1 MTLLHPTRPDA
12 PHLDRLS
19 PRSAIPGGS
28 FEVLG
33 THLLAPHDDLASE
46 PHPAQLP
53 QAFFGEIPAHLDLAR
68 PTRAL
73 VRVPAG
79 AISSDL
85 SLRHHGLSS
94 NPLHANIA
102 VPMVEDLHVISN
114 PAVDAEGNL
123 FAMVSGPRGEQVP
136 VSIFRIARDLQVTPF
151 VRELLNV
158 SALAFGPRDA
168 SGQAD
173 LYASSRTEGAIYR
186 ITPAGHISTF
196 AEGMGI
202 ATGIAFD
209 RDGNLFVGD
218 RSGTIF
224 KIIPSRKSTTLDAPF
239 SLTPSSALDP
249 HNPNRSGEIFVF
261 ATLEPSTAFY
271 HLCFR
276 PDGVLMVTTPTIS
289 SHQNIYAIDPHG
301 NTTTYCRGLGRPQ
314 GMAFDVDGNLYVA
327 ASLRGHRGI
336 VRLRDTSASSTPEAD
351 LIVAGNDLIGL
362 CFLDDGCCALATNN
376 TIFHA
381 DLGIE
386 GYPVT

>member
-1 MTLLHPTRPDA
+1 MPLLHSSRPDA
-12 PHLDRLS
+12 PHLDRLY

-33 THLLAPHDDLASE
+33 SQLLAPAASD
-46 PHPAQLP
+46 PQLP
-53 QAFFGEIPAHLDLAR
+53 QAFFGEIPAHFDLAR
-68 PTRAL
+68 STRAL
-73 VRVPAG
+73 IQVPTG

-85 SLRHHGLSS
+85 SLRRDGLTS
-94 NPLHANIA
+94 NPLHANIG

-114 PAVDAEGNL
+114 PAVDADGNL

-136 VSIFRIARDLQVTPF
+136 VSIFRVARDLQVTPF
-151 VRELLNV
+151 VREILNV
-158 SALAFGPRDA
+158 SALAFGPD
-168 SGQAD
+168 GN

-186 ITPAGHISTF
+186 ITPAGAISTF

-224 KIIPSRKSTTLDAPF
+224 KITPSPKSEPTPDVPF
-239 SLTPSSALDP
+239 ALTPSSALDP
-249 HNPNRSGEIFVF
+249 HAPNRSGEIFVF
-261 ATLEPSTAFY
+261 ATLETSTAFY

-289 SHQNIYAIDPHG
+289 SHQSIYAIDPHG
-301 NTTTYCRGLGRPQ
+301 AITTYYRGLGRPQ

-336 VRLRDTSASSTPEAD
+336 VRLRDTATSTTPEAE

-362 CFLDDGCCALATNN
+362 CFLDDGCCALATNS

-386 GYPVT
+386 GLPLV

>member
-1 MTLLHPTRPDA
+1 MPLLHPSRTHPNPPPA
-12 PHLDRLS
+12 PHLDRLH

-28 FEVLG
+28 FELLG
-33 THLLAPHDDLASE
+33 SHLIAGNSAPHLPHAS
-46 PHPAQLP
+46 
-53 QAFFGEIPAHLDLAR
+53 FGETPAHLDLAR
-68 PTRAL
+68 PTRAII
-73 VRVPAG
+73 RVPSG

-85 SLRHHGLSS
+85 CLTRDGLSS
-94 NPLHANIA
+94 NPLHANIG
-102 VPMVEDLHVISN
+102 VPMVEDLHIISN
-114 PAVDAEGNL
+114 PVTDADGNL
-123 FAMVSGPRGEQVP
+123 FTMVSGPRGEQVP
-136 VSIFRIARDLQVTPF
+136 VSIFRVARDLQVSPF
-151 VRELLNV
+151 VRDLLNV
-158 SALAFGPRDA
+158 SALAFGPPDA
-168 SGQAD
+168 NGQSD

-186 ITPAGHISTF
+186 ITPTGSISTF

-209 RDGNLFVGD
+209 LDGNLFVGD

-224 KIIPSRKSTTLDAPF
+224 KIIPSTNSTIASDSPTITL
-239 SLTPSSALDP
+239 
-249 HNPNRSGEIFVF
+249 NPNPSGEIFVF

-276 PDGVLMVTTPTIS
+276 PDGALMVTTPTFS
-289 SHQNIYAIDPHG
+289 SHQSIYAIDPHG
-301 NTTTYCRGLGRPQ
+301 NTTAYYRGLGRPQ

-336 VRLRDTSASSTPEAD
+336 VRLWDSRETNATEAE

-362 CFLDDGCCALATNN
+362 CFLDDGCAALATNT

-386 GYPVT
+386 GLPLI

>member
-1 MTLLHPTRPDA
+1 MPLLHPTRPDA
-12 PHLDRLS
+12 PHLDRLY

-33 THLLAPHDDLASE
+33 TQLMSAAKPTAAD
-46 PHPAQLP
+46 PQLP

-68 PTRAL
+68 PTRA
-73 VRVPAG
+73 VIRVPSG

-85 SLRHHGLSS
+85 SVRRDGLHS
-94 NPLHANIA
+94 NALHANIG

-114 PAVDAEGNL
+114 PAVDADGNL
-123 FAMVSGPRGEQVP
+123 FAMISGPRGEQVP
-136 VSIFRIARDLQVTPF
+136 VSIFRIARDLQVTAF
-151 VRELLNV
+151 TRDILNV
-158 SALAFGPRDA
+158 SALAFGPD
-168 SGQAD
+168 GN
-173 LYASSRTEGAIYR
+173 LYASSRTEGTIYR
-186 ITPAGHISTF
+186 ITPTGAISTF

-209 RDGNLFVGD
+209 LDGNLFVGD

-224 KIIPSRKSTTLDAPF
+224 KIIPSTNSTVASDNPTITL
-239 SLTPSSALDP
+239 
-249 HNPNRSGEIFVF
+249 NPNPSGEIFVF

-276 PDGVLMVTTPTIS
+276 PDGALMVTTPTIS
-289 SHQNIYAIDPHG
+289 SHQSIYAIDPHG
-301 NTTTYCRGLGRPQ
+301 NTTTYYRGLGRPQ

-336 VRLRDTSASSTPEAD
+336 VRLRDTPNSTTPEAE

-362 CFLDDGCCALATNN
+362 CFLDDGCAALATNS

-381 DLGIE
+381 DLSIE
-386 GYPVT
+386 GLPLI

>member
-1 MTLLHPTRPDA
+1 MPLLHPSRPDV
-12 PHLDRLS
+12 PHLDRLH

-33 THLLAPHDDLASE
+33 SQLISPARPASDPE
-46 PHPAQLP
+46 LP

-73 VRVPAG
+73 IRVPSG

-85 SLRHHGLSS
+85 SLRRDGLAS

-114 PAVDAEGNL
+114 PAVDADGNL

-136 VSIFRIARDLQVTPF
+136 VSIFRIARDLQVLPF
-151 VRELLNV
+151 TREILNV
-158 SALAFGPRDA
+158 SALAFGPD
-168 SGQAD
+168 GN
-173 LYASSRTEGAIYR
+173 LYASSRTEGTIYR
-186 ITPAGHISTF
+186 ISPAGLVTTF

-218 RSGTIF
+218 RSVTIF
-224 KIIPSRKSTTLDAPF
+224 KIIPSPNPVAAPF

-276 PDGVLMVTTPTIS
+276 PDGVLLVTTPTIS
-289 SHQNIYAIDPHG
+289 SHQPIYAIDPHG
-301 NTTTYCRGLGRPQ
+301 AITTYYRGLGRPQ
-314 GMAFDVDGNLYVA
+314 GMAFDIDGNLYVA

-336 VRLRDTSASSTPEAD
+336 VRLRDTPSSPTPEAE

-362 CFLDDGCCALATNN
+362 CFLDDGCAALATNS

-386 GYPVT
+386 GLPLI

>member
-12 PHLDRLS
+12 PRLDRLH
-19 PRSAIPGGS
+19 PRSAIPGGC

-33 THLLAPHDDLASE
+33 TQLLAPNSA
-46 PHPAQLP
+46 PQAPQLP

-73 VRVPAG
+73 IRVPAG

-85 SLRHHGLSS
+85 SVRHNGLSS
-94 NPLHANIA
+94 NPLHANIG

-114 PAVDAEGNL
+114 PVVDADGNL

-136 VSIFRIARDLQVTPF
+136 VSIFRVARDLQVTPF
-151 VRELLNV
+151 VRDLLNV
-158 SALAFGPRDA
+158 SALAFGPD
-168 SGQAD
+168 GN

-186 ITPAGHISTF
+186 ITPAGSISTF

-224 KIIPSRKSTTLDAPF
+224 KIIPSRKAITPDVPF

-301 NTTTYCRGLGRPQ
+301 NATTYYRGLGRPQ
-314 GMAFDVDGNLYVA
+314 GMAFDIDGNLYVA
-327 ASLRGHRGI
+327 ASYNGHRGI
-336 VRLRDTSASSTPEAD
+336 VRLRESHNSPTPEAE

-381 DLGIE
+381 DLSIE
-386 GYPVT
+386 GLPLI

>member
-12 PHLDRLS
+12 PHLDRLY

-33 THLLAPHDDLASE
+33 TQLLAPVSPQDAHRD
-46 PHPAQLP
+46 PQLP

-68 PTRAL
+68 PTRAII
-73 VRVPAG
+73 RVPAG

-85 SLRHHGLSS
+85 CLRHNGVSS
-94 NPLHANIA
+94 NPLHANIG

-114 PAVDAEGNL
+114 PAVDADGNL

-158 SALAFGPRDA
+158 SALAFGPD
-168 SGQAD
+168 GN

-186 ITPAGHISTF
+186 ITPAGAISTF

-224 KIIPSRKSTTLDAPF
+224 KIIPTTKSSTTPEAPF
-239 SLTPSSALDP
+239 SPTPSSALDP

-261 ATLEPSTAFY
+261 ATLEPATAFY

-289 SHQNIYAIDPHG
+289 SHQPIYAIDPHG
-301 NTTTYCRGLGRPQ
+301 NTTTYYRGLGRPQ

-336 VRLRDTSASSTPEAD
+336 IRLWHSRESTTPEAE

-362 CFLDDGCCALATNN
+362 CFLDDGCAALATNS

-386 GYPVT
+386 GLPLI

>member
-1 MTLLHPTRPDA
+1 MPLLHPTRPDA
-12 PHLDRLS
+12 PHLDRLY

-33 THLLAPHDDLASE
+33 TQLMS
-46 PHPAQLP
+46 PAKNTADPELP

-73 VRVPAG
+73 IRVPSG

-85 SLRHHGLSS
+85 SFRRDGLAS
-94 NPLHANIA
+94 NPLHANIG

-114 PAVDAEGNL
+114 PAVDAEG
-123 FAMVSGPRGEQVP
+123 
-136 VSIFRIARDLQVTPF
+136 DLQVTPF
-151 VRELLNV
+151 VHQILNV
-158 SALAFGPRDA
+158 SALAFGPD
-168 SGQAD
+168 GN
-173 LYASSRTEGAIYR
+173 LYASSRTEGTIYR
-186 ITPAGHISTF
+186 ITPAGLISTF

-224 KIIPSRKSTTLDAPF
+224 KIIPSQKTVEPDTPF
-239 SLTPSSALDP
+239 TLTPSSALDP

-301 NTTTYCRGLGRPQ
+301 TTTTYYRGLGRPQ

-336 VRLRDTSASSTPEAD
+336 VRLRDTSKSSTPEAE

-362 CFLDDGCCALATNN
+362 CFLDDGCAALATNS

-386 GYPVT
+386 GLPLT

>member
-1 MTLLHPTRPDA
+1 MPLLHQTRPDA
-12 PHLDRLS
+12 PHLDRLY
-19 PRSAIPGGS
+19 PKSAIPGGS

-33 THLLAPHDDLASE
+33 SQLLAPNL
-46 PHPAQLP
+46 PATDPELP
-53 QAFFGEIPAHLDLAR
+53 RAFFGEIPAHLDLAR

-73 VRVPAG
+73 IRVPSG

-85 SLRHHGLSS
+85 SLRRDGLES
-94 NPLHANIA
+94 NLLHANIA
-102 VPMVEDLHVISN
+102 VPMVEDLHIISN
-114 PAVDAEGNL
+114 PVIDNDGNL
-123 FAMVSGPRGEQVP
+123 YAMVSGPRGEQVP
-136 VSIFRIARDLQVTPF
+136 VSIFRVARDLQVTPF
-151 VRELLNV
+151 VREMLNV
-158 SALAFGPRDA
+158 SALAFGPD
-168 SGQAD
+168 GN
-173 LYASSRTEGAIYR
+173 LYASSRTEGTIYR
-186 ITPAGHISTF
+186 ITPEGAISTY

-224 KIIPSRKSTTLDAPF
+224 KITPSPRPATPPDAPF
-239 SLTPSSALDP
+239 ALTPPSALDP

-301 NTTTYCRGLGRPQ
+301 TTTTYYRGLGRPQ
-314 GMAFDVDGNLYVA
+314 GMAFDIDGNLYVA

-336 VRLRDTSASSTPEAD
+336 VRLRDTGPTSTPEAE

-362 CFLDDGCCALATNN
+362 CFLDDGCCALATNS

-386 GYPVT
+386 GLPLV

>member
-1 MTLLHPTRPDA
+1 M
-12 PHLDRLS
+12 S
-19 PRSAIPGGS
+19 PAHNTADP
-28 FEVLG
+28 E
-33 THLLAPHDDLASE
+33 
-46 PHPAQLP
+46 LP

-68 PTRAL
+68 PTRAII
-73 VRVPAG
+73 RVPAG

-85 SLRHHGLSS
+85 SFRRDGLAS
-94 NPLHANIA
+94 NPLHANIG

-114 PAVDAEGNL
+114 PAVDADGNL

-158 SALAFGPRDA
+158 SALAFGPD
-168 SGQAD
+168 GN

-186 ITPAGHISTF
+186 ITPAGAISTF

-224 KIIPSRKSTTLDAPF
+224 KIIPSRTQTAAPF

-261 ATLEPSTAFY
+261 ATLEPSIAFY

-289 SHQNIYAIDPHG
+289 SHQTIYAIDPHG
-301 NTTTYCRGLGRPQ
+301 NTTIYYRGLGRPQ

-327 ASLRGHRGI
+327 ACLRGHRGI
-336 VRLRDTSASSTPEAD
+336 VRLRDTPNSPTPEAE

-362 CFLDDGCCALATNN
+362 CFLDDGCAALATNS

-386 GYPVT
+386 GLPLI